1 MKTSK
6 GGDLKLRQTVL
17 TGILCVLLAFLA
29 WSPVVVAD
37 DPPLAP
43 TAAEMAADPVVS
55 AAIEQAWIDSQ
66 TGDEDNRHEEGGW
79 IVQNTETGELSVVRW
94 PAGTRDEITPS
105 PLPQIPCHRVV
116 GEFHTH
122 PNPPVDE
129 EGTEWEQGPSE
140 SDIRAAADQGLP
152 AIVRNGAGTV
162 TYGAHRADPVE
173 NPHTPLPVEENSSV
187 IPDVP
192 DTNQPPTE
200 DLATTDPSNF
210 CAPMAMVNILYY
222 WDEVMGHPSATGVMA
237 GLPPET
243 VAEYLGYFMNT
254 NDTGSPDRIKF
265 PHSGTYNM
273 DMEPGA
279 LEYVR
284 WDMANPFPM
293 MPDPTAPVLPPG
305 KTGYTWTVFTHY
317 AEALGELGFNMLRD
331 QIDEGRPHVVSFMY
345 WNPEDTG
352 LRFTDADTG
361 QKITVFA
368 WGEPTTGSEDPEEE
382 WNWQEGYEGIGHAV
396 TVVGY
401 VPDWDPGESGTPMHY
416 VIVHDN
422 WASTPSY
429 MAIPWLHWKSLTVVS
444 PVLIP

>member
-1 MKTSK
+1 M
-6 GGDLKLRQTVL
+6 KLRQTVL
-17 TGILCVLLAFLA
+17 TGILCVLLACLA

-66 TGDEDNRHEEGGW
+66 AGDKDNRHEEGGW

-140 SDIRAAADQGLP
+140 SDMRAAADQGLP

-192 DTNQPPTE
+192 DTDQPPTDE
-200 DLATTDPSNF
+200 LDQTIPTNY
-210 CAPMAMVNILYY
+210 CAPMAMINILHY
-222 WDEVMGHPSATGVMA
+222 WDVVIQHPNAVGVTA
-237 GLPPET
+237 GLSPET
-243 VAEYLGYFMNT
+243 AAEYLGYFMNT
-254 NDTGSPDRIKF
+254 NNTGSPDR
-265 PHSGTYNM
+265 PNVQHVGTYDM
-273 DMEPGA
+273 DVMPGT
-279 LEYVR
+279 LDFVR
-284 WDMANPFPM
+284 WDEANPFPV
-293 MPDPTAPVLPPG
+293 MPAPMPPALPEG
-305 KTGYTWTVFTHY
+305 KNGYDWTVFTHY
-317 AEALGELGFNMLRD
+317 KEMLGEMGFQMLRD
-331 QIDEGRPHVVSFMY
+331 QIDEGRPHVVSFRY
-345 WNPEDTG
+345 WNPLDTG
-352 LRFTDADTG
+352 LRFTDAATG
-361 QKITVFA
+361 QKITVFT
-368 WGEPTTGSEDPEEE
+368 WGEYAPGSEEPNPEEE
-382 WNWQEGYEGIGHAV
+382 WNDWEGEEGIGHSV

-401 VPDWDPGESGTPMHY
+401 VPDWDPEESGTPMDY

-422 WASTPSY
+422 WPGTPSY
-429 MAIPWLHWKSLTVVS
+429 MAIPWLHWNSLTIVS